1 MPFIP
6 QRQGKAGY
14 IYSTNLTHHL
24 NKFKDRNHIIISISS
39 ESLLD
44 NAHHIFMMKVLE
56 TLGRDGTSINVIK
69 APYNQPIANTLLNE
83 DKLRA
88 VPLKP
93 RMR

>member
-1 MPFIP
+1 M
-6 QRQGKAGY
+6 
-14 IYSTNLTHHL
+14 
-24 NKFKDRNHIIISISS
+24 IISISG

-56 TLGRDGTSINVIK
+56 TLGRDGTPIKMIK
-69 APYNQPIANTLLNE
+69 APCSKPIANTLLNK

-88 VPLKP
+88 VPLEP